1 MVCLGKI
8 MLAENRIFLGKSTNR
23 LLKVLM
29 NNSPLLLEVRGPVA
43 LLTLNRPDTR
53 NALSGEE
60 VFAAFE
66 QVFDQLNADMTIR
79 AAVLTGAGTA
89 FCSGGNV
96 AEMRD
101 RTGMFGGT
109 PEEISARYRSGIQRI
124 PRAFEKLVVPIIAA
138 VNGAAIGAGNDL
150 ACMCD
155 IRIASSTAKFA
166 ESFVKLGIIPGDGG
180 CWLLPR
186 VVGMSRAAELAFTG
200 DTIGADEA
208 LRIGLVSRV
217 VAPDSLLDE
226 ALALAARIA
235 SNPAQVLRWTKQL
248 LQQARTG
255 TIDEALDYAGR
266 FQGLAHHTADHQ
278 EALAA
283 FFEKRAPVFGR
294 EFSAAKHYDGKN
306 S

>member
-1 MVCLGKI
+1 
-8 MLAENRIFLGKSTNR
+8 
-23 LLKVLM
+23 M
-29 NNSPLLLEVRGPVA
+29 NTDPILFELRGPVA

-53 NALSGEE
+53 NALSGED

-66 QVFDQLNADMTIR
+66 QVFARMNDDLTIR
-79 AAVLTGAGTA
+79 AAVLTGSGSA

-101 RTGMFGGT
+101 RTGMFGGS
-109 PEEISARYRSGIQRI
+109 PETIAANYRLGIQRI
-124 PRAFEKLVVPIIAA
+124 PRAFQRLTVPIIAA

-155 IRIASSTAKFA
+155 IRIASSSAKFA
-166 ESFVKLGIIPGDGG
+166 ESFVKLGIVPGDGG

-186 VVGMSRAAELAFTG
+186 VVGMSRAAELALTG
-200 DTIGADEA
+200 DAIGAEEA

-217 VAPDSLLDE
+217 VAPELLLDE

-235 SNPAQVLRWTKQL
+235 ANPAQVVRWTKQL

-255 TIDEALDYAGR
+255 TLDEALDTAGQ
-266 FQGLAHHTADHQ
+266 FQGLAHHTEDHA
-278 EALAA
+278 EAVAA

-294 EFSAAKHYDGKN
+294 AFAAGRG
-306 S
+306 

>member
-1 MVCLGKI
+1 MT
-8 MLAENRIFLGKSTNR
+8 TNAI
-23 LLKVLM
+23 LF
-29 NNSPLLLEVRGPVA
+29 EVRGPVA

-53 NALSGEE
+53 NALSGED

-66 QVFDQLNADMTIR
+66 QAFARLNDDMTIR
-79 AAVLTGAGTA
+79 AAVLTGSGSA

-101 RTGMFGGT
+101 RTGMFGGS
-109 PEEISARYRSGIQRI
+109 PETIAANYRMGIQRI
-124 PRAFEKLVVPIIAA
+124 PRAFQRLTVPIIAA

-200 DTIGADEA
+200 DTVGADEA

-217 VAPDSLLDE
+217 VAPEALLDE
-226 ALALAARIA
+226 ALALAGRIA
-235 SNPAQVLRWTKQL
+235 ANPAQVVRWTKQL
-248 LQQARTG
+248 LQQARNG
-255 TIDEALDYAGR
+255 TLDEALDFAGR
-266 FQGLAHHTADHQ
+266 FQGLAHQTADHR
-278 EALAA
+278 EAVTA
-283 FFEKRAPVFGR
+283 FFEKRPPVFGR
-294 EFSAAKHYDGKN
+294 EFTAPNA
-306 S
+306 